1 MYIAVAIMTVLTVAV
16 AAFVLVPRLG
26 AGRIVY
32 DRVPDRPV
40 AFGYKMSWIA
50 VRASEPRAV
59 AEALGLDALEPANW
73 RTGIG
78 TVYDD
83 ELGESRIYVS
93 PSVDGWIFVAG
104 LALPPPVGPRFV
116 DKCQP
121 LLGGLSERFGEAQYY
136 LSYPLIDFY
145 GWVRASG
152 GRVVRAFAMGDEG
165 LIWNQGRTT
174 REERAL
180 GLKLFEMR
188 GVARRQGDAGAELIL
203 YPTEDHVM
211 QLARSWS
218 LDPTTLA
225 EHTSQPGLG
234 LIGMVPATWRAERA
248 RKAA

>member
-1 MYIAVAIMTVLTVAV
+1 MIIAVVIMTVLTVAI

-26 AGRIVY
+26 DARIVY
-32 DRVPDRPV
+32 DRVPDQPV
-40 AFGYKMSWIA
+40 SFGFKMSWIA
-50 VRASEPRAV
+50 VRSDEPRAV

-83 ELGESRIYVS
+83 ALGESRIYVT
-93 PSVDGWIFVAG
+93 PPVEGWTFVIG
-104 LALPPPVGPRFV
+104 LSLPPPVGSRFV

-136 LSYPLIDFY
+136 MSYPLIDFY

-152 GRVVRAFAMGDEG
+152 GRVVRAFAIGDEG

-211 QLARSWS
+211 RLARSWS
-218 LDPTTLA
+218 LDPTGLA
-225 EHTSQPGLG
+225 EQTSPPGLG
-234 LIGMVPATWRAERA
+234 LIGMAPATWRAERA